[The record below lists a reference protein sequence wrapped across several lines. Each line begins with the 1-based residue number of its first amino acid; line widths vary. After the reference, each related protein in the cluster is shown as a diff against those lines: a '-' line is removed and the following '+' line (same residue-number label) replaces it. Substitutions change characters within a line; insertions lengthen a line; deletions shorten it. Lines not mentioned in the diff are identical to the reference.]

1 MNKVNEFDVSFMRE
15 RKNSLYIC
23 AAGFEDRVRGVLEK
37 LKDLDGKIFE
47 YSLIL
52 EYSIHK
58 EHNKKNLEK
67 LTTNLPKISHNLVN
81 NVVVDIDNFYKT
93 KYNIMEV
100 FWQIDRSKIKSIFI
114 DISGMANSLILLIIS
129 QVKNL
134 FGNKETIILYTEANT
149 YYPSKGKKDEILRL
163 IKSEKEEDM
172 LKLGDELGASGARE
186 VMILPDFKGRFD
198 PDKPICLIF
207 FIGYEPSRAAGLLES
222 YRPNLVIACYGES
235 PHEKFKWRTDFSR
248 ELHQH
253 VLSEFEY
260 FERYVSTFEV
270 SEIVKELEK
279 IYRSTDEHGNLL
291 YDYYNIALTPQ
302 CSKLQTVA
310 SYLFCQKHP
319 DVQIVFCFPGRFN
332 PKRYSQGIGKT
343 WIYLL

>member
-1 MNKVNEFDVSFMRE
+1 MNEVKEFDISFMRE
-15 RKNSLYIC
+15 RKSSLYIC

-37 LKDLDGKIFE
+37 LKDLNERMFE

-52 EYSIHK
+52 EYSVHK
-58 EHNKKNLEK
+58 EDNKKNLEE
-67 LTTNLPKISHNLVN
+67 LTVNLPKISHHLMN
-81 NVVVDIDNFYKT
+81 NAIVDIDNFYKT

-100 FWQIDRSKIKSIFI
+100 FRKVDQNKIKSVFI

-129 QVKNL
+129 QVKKI
-134 FGNKETIILYTEANT
+134 FWEKEIIILYTEADI
-149 YYPSKGKKDEILRL
+149 YYPPKEKKDEILRL
-163 IKSEKEEDM
+163 IKSEEEVDI

-198 PDKPICLIF
+198 PSKPICLIF

-222 YRPNLVIACYGES
+222 YRPNLVVACYGKS

-253 VLSEFEY
+253 VLNEFEH
-260 FERYVSTFEV
+260 FERYISTFEV
-270 SEIVKELEK
+270 SEIVEELEE

-319 DVQIVFCFPGRFN
+319 DIQIVFCFPGRFN

-343 WIYLL
+343 WIYL